1 MPAIADTTAAR
12 RDNPETFMN
21 ALAFFLSGR
30 VKVLRDGPSTS
41 ARTTFDAPLL
51 ASPSGGGEEY
61 EKREKES
68 L

>member
-1 MPAIADTTAAR
+1 
-12 RDNPETFMN
+12 MN

-51 ASPSGGGEEY
+51 ASPPDGGEEY